1 MIYKLPYDIDKL
13 YSNCLY
19 VYCVHLA
26 CIPRREDISKNLVW
40 KGSSFGYMNYD
51 NADGIITFDLT
62 RNLIYGGFCKKT
74 NRWNEY
80 PDKKAIEYFD
90 QASNEIKDLVNVN
103 LLNYFLTDIVVQK
116 KSLFKK
122 EVIVNVPVLTTSF
135 WSSGNVL
142 YSKDPIDT
150 FMLQGGKFI
159 QDIYLDKDKLIDWL
173 KNKYEVKD
181 NELSFADELYKLKLQ
196 GSNYI
201 NKELLLLL
209 GEKIYECNTL
219 IKILENSGM
228 IIEK

>member
-1 MIYKLPYDIDKL
+1 MVYKLPYDIDKL

-26 CIPRREDISKNLVW
+26 CIPRMEHISKDIVW
-40 KGSSFGYMNYD
+40 NGSSFGFTDYD
-51 NADGIITFDLT
+51 KTDGIITFDLKN
-62 RNLIYGGFCKKT
+62 NLIYGAFRKYT

-80 PDKKAIEYFD
+80 PDKKAIDYFD
-90 QASNEIKDLVNVN
+90 QANDEIKDLVNNN
-103 LLNYFLTDIVVQK
+103 LLNYFLIDLVIQK
-116 KSLFKK
+116 KTLFKK
-122 EVIVNVPVLTTSF
+122 EVSVKVPIITTSF
-135 WSSGNVL
+135 WSGGNVL

-159 QDIYLDKDKLIDWL
+159 QDIYLDKDKLIEWL
-173 KNKYEVKD
+173 KNEYQVKE
-181 NELSFADELYKLKLQ
+181 NELKFAEELYKLKLQ

-209 GEKIYECNTL
+209 GDKIYECNTL
-219 IKILENSGM
+219 IKILESTGM